1 MTGSKRRSYLFPSL
15 SSQEI
20 HRLENVAQAGPARL
34 RRPAR
39 IVLLAG
45 QGMAFRTI
53 GANVGLSHSGVR
65 YWLRRYYK
73 VGLALFGE
81 AQKAPP
87 GSAIVTQVLEA
98 LAEDMPPKDA
108 GAGQNTAGPVSL
120 EDLCRRYSV
129 DLAHAGHVARLAGQL
144 FDALLPAHC
153 FPTRLKDVLEAAA
166 LVHNVA
172 YELSPDNHHEIGRDI
187 ILKHPIQ
194 GFSIDEQRM
203 LALLTAFHRKKVR
216 PDREPLFA
224 DLDGRQQREVL
235 GLSAILRIADGLDFS
250 QTQTTTIGEIRL
262 NESQVLIVIEGADSD
277 LNAARAEK
285 LSDLWE
291 NQYEM
296 AVQVWERYPMD
307 AVRADMVRARLEPD
321 LTLPEAGRILMGH
334 YMTLV
339 EQHAEQLR
347 DGHWDSLAL
356 FDRDASRLHAVLKL
370 FGRYYDASVVGDF
383 KKTARWL
390 TNHATEA
397 LTRQAAAILVRSADN
412 APVDPV
418 LAEEF
423 RAAAQARRAQ
433 AEAAF
438 DELARDLSGRRYRQ
452 FLTDLMAF
460 ARQPGLGVFPGE
472 AAEARIGRQAALMFW
487 SEFNALRDM
496 DVTTLD
502 LESQWRAIASFHH
515 LLQFMSSL
523 LGEELGE
530 VLAVVQPLESQLRD
544 MILGEAVRETFY
556 TQAGSDGRKRKK
568 PQIDPALADLARVQE
583 AWLTEARQQVAAVW
597 EAFFSVEFRRSL
609 ALAIAQL

>member
-1 MTGSKRRSYLFPSL
+1 M
-15 SSQEI
+15 
-20 HRLENVAQAGPARL
+20 
-34 RRPAR
+34 
-39 IVLLAG
+39 
-45 QGMAFRTI
+45 
-53 GANVGLSHSGVR
+53 
-65 YWLRRYYK
+65 
-73 VGLALFGE
+73 
-81 AQKAPP
+81 
-87 GSAIVTQVLEA
+87 
-98 LAEDMPPKDA
+98 
-108 GAGQNTAGPVSL
+108 
-120 EDLCRRYSV
+120 
-129 DLAHAGHVARLAGQL
+129 
-144 FDALLPAHC
+144 
-153 FPTRLKDVLEAAA
+153 
-166 LVHNVA
+166 
-172 YELSPDNHHEIGRDI
+172 
-187 ILKHPIQ
+187 
-194 GFSIDEQRM
+194 
-203 LALLTAFHRKKVR
+203 
-216 PDREPLFA
+216 
-224 DLDGRQQREVL
+224 
-235 GLSAILRIADGLDFS
+235 
-250 QTQTTTIGEIRL
+250 
-262 NESQVLIVIEGADSD
+262 IEGADSD